1 MQEQIQH
8 AIERLPQKYRMVV
21 LLRYMTQQNF
31 TQIGQQL
38 HLSEATVK
46 AHFYRARPL
55 LRKALSEAH
64 MARETD
70 RHH

>member
-1 MQEQIQH
+1 M
-8 AIERLPQKYRMVV
+8 PTS
-21 LLRYMTQQNF
+21 LRYDLLSRREVEELK
-31 TQIGQQL
+31 IGQLLL
-38 HLSEATVK
+38 HFSEATVK

>member
-1 MQEQIQH
+1 
-8 AIERLPQKYRMVV
+8 MVV